1 MIRLH
6 LSLVTTSLS
15 YPHRA
20 ALPSDSARFTLAT
33 IATVWSCDLSK
44 LGWTTRPSIVSD
56 LGWIMTHCLD
66 HWWTI
71 GRLGRKEFWSLG
83 RNVCGE
89 IIHMRLS
96 TCSEHVKW
104 HNLSTPP
111 TRLSR
116 GLLRFAALEY
126 IYFTSEVRITE
137 ISGVC
142 LGKKREKLRIIG
154 YALTN
159 DSEKEAFQGM
169 LIS

>member
-1 MIRLH
+1 
-6 LSLVTTSLS
+6 
-15 YPHRA
+15 
-20 ALPSDSARFTLAT
+20 
-33 IATVWSCDLSK
+33 
-44 LGWTTRPSIVSD
+44 
-56 LGWIMTHCLD
+56 
-66 HWWTI
+66 
-71 GRLGRKEFWSLG
+71 
-83 RNVCGE
+83 
-89 IIHMRLS
+89 MRLS

-137 ISGVC
+137 TSGVC